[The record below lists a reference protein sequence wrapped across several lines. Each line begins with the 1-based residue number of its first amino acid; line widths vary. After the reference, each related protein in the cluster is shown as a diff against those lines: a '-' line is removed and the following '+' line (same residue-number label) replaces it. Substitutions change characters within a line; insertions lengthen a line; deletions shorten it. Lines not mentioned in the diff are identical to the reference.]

1 MDFGNAPRL
10 APPPGVLAVNRSD
23 VVAQPGSVAVDLPPE
38 QTVQSASAGDAV
50 HIELG
55 AQARDAQSRANGE
68 RRANDADRNGRASDQ
83 LLDETVERKL
93 VVDPRTR
100 SVIMQKKNK
109 DTGETVSQLPDETL
123 IKMRLYT
130 RQLDERTRQAQ
141 ESRHAIERSA

>member
-10 APPPGVLAVNRSD
+10 APAPGVLAVSRSD
-23 VVAQPGSVAVDLPPE
+23 VVAQPGSVAVELPPE
-38 QTVQSASAGDAV
+38 QTVQSASAGAAV
-50 HIELG
+50 HVEVG
-55 AQARDAQSRANGE
+55 AQARDQQSRVNGE
-68 RRANDADRNGRASDQ
+68 RRAYDADRNGRASNQ

-130 RQLDERTRQAQ
+130 RQLAERQRQAQ
-141 ESRHAIERSA
+141 EIHHDIERSA